1 MGPFGKRLLVTLFK
15 CCGNTGGLKSVKKIC
30 VVLFKH
36 RRHKHSI
43 FMGTKKYGPFGTV
56 V

>member
-1 MGPFGKRLLVTLFK
+1 MGPFGKRLLVMLFK
-15 CCGNTGGLKSVKKIC
+15 CCGNTDGLKSVKKIC